1 MKRAAFGSVETTS
14 IPQVARLYSKE
25 NLVRASSGHSRC
37 AVAALYLS
45 SLLWGHFAAHTP
57 TFTLSLQRRLRVSNA
72 VSYECVENLFTSQCG
87 ASGSDTLLVWMSSN
101 HPERLGVTIQHKVL
115 PGDTSLHS
123 LLLSAR
129 CIVHFVCR
137 VVGAEICFQSA
148 LSGRQPPLCTSGGQ
162 EIPLLSP
169 PPNLVSPSAV

>member
-1 MKRAAFGSVETTS
+1 MATFGGVETTS
-14 IPQVARLYSKE
+14 KPQVARLYSKE

-37 AVAALYLS
+37 ALAALYLN

-72 VSYECVENLFTSQCG
+72 VSYECVENLFSSQCG
-87 ASGSDTLLVWMSSN
+87 ASGSDTLLASMGSN

-129 CIVHFVCR
+129 CTMHFDCGGGGCR
-137 VVGAEICFQSA
+137 NLFPGRSIWQKATTVQFGWPGDIIIKSSA
-148 LSGRQPPLCTSGGQ
+148 
-162 EIPLLSP
+162 
-169 PPNLVSPSAV
+169 

>member
-1 MKRAAFGSVETTS
+1 MEMVAFGGVETTF
-14 IPQVARLYSKE
+14 IPQAARLYSKE
-25 NLVRASSGHSRC
+25 DLVRAFTGHSGC
-37 AVAALYLS
+37 AVAALYHS
-45 SLLWGHFAAHTP
+45 SLLWGHFAAHAP

-87 ASGSDTLLVWMSSN
+87 ASGSGTLLASMGSN

-129 CIVHFVCR
+129 CTMHFDCGGGRCR
-137 VVGAEICFQSA
+137 KLFPERLIWQKSTTA
-148 LSGRQPPLCTSGGQ
+148 LLRWP
-162 EIPLLSP
+162 
-169 PPNLVSPSAV
+169 

>member
-1 MKRAAFGSVETTS
+1 MRAFT
-14 IPQVARLYSKE
+14 
-25 NLVRASSGHSRC
+25 GHSGC
-37 AVAALYLS
+37 AVAALYHS

-57 TFTLSLQRRLRVSNA
+57 TCTLSLQRRLRVSNA
-72 VSYECVENLFTSQCG
+72 VSYECFENLFTLQCG
-87 ASGSDTLLVWMSSN
+87 ASGSDTLLAWMGSN

-129 CIVHFVCR
+129 CTMHFDCGGGGPL
-137 VVGAEICFQSA
+137 VGAEICFQGA
-148 LSGRQPPLCTSGGQ
+148 PSGKKPPLRASSGQ

-169 PPNLVSPSAV
+169 PPNLVSPSSV